1 MLVIRH
7 KKGNR
12 LGSLLRYLRAPFAEG
27 EGFKPPIPERG
38 IPDFESSAID
48 HSANLP
54 INYFCFARMRMQRY
68 YFFPIPPK
76 KMQETCENY
85 SKESFANFDF
95 SCSASLFLMLS
106 TISHVLS

>member
-7 KKGNR
+7 KKR
-12 LGSLLRYLRAPFAEG
+12 KPLGFPFTLLAESEAPFAEG

-54 INYFCFARMRMQRY
+54 
-68 YFFPIPPK
+68 
-76 KMQETCENY
+76 
-85 SKESFANFDF
+85 SKRTPTSNTRLAEREEGHHDGMNLSESGCKGNNIF
-95 SCSASLFLMLS
+95 
-106 TISHVLS
+106 